1 MTVGLLES
9 APMRG
14 TWIVIAVGLAV
25 AGGCKKGGGA
35 GTGSAAGSG
44 KTSIPIPLNVPGSG
58 SATTPAPG
66 GPLDPQAFGAALT
79 FDKLAEHLFDRP
91 DVDKAFDQLMD
102 AVFADPQLAKFG
114 EDLMGQLGDDP
125 AIAQGM
131 TAITDAIASDPTVLA
146 RLQAM
151 IKSKPNIT
159 QDEITVMITSE
170 FTRAY
175 EAMLAKPVERGVETA
190 LDGLD
195 LKKEGDRLFA
205 ALGGT
210 LEASVTAYLSD
221 PDRLSKW
228 NARLTELN
236 GGQPA
241 TITTA
246 ADLFMKHALAED
258 RLAKYLIT
266 VLALPET
273 RGEVARFFGVLGKS
287 KGVQAALIDA
297 ARTLA
302 SSDDVQAKAAAAL
315 ISALDPKTTPGIAS
329 KRVDAL
335 FASPAI
341 HDGLDSVVRAI
352 LTEPTM
358 PTAIDDSLRRLWA
371 VPAVKT
377 ATDQLLDGW

>member
-1 MTVGLLES
+1 
-9 APMRG
+9 MRG
-14 TWIVIAVGLAV
+14 TRIVIAVAIGLGV
-25 AGGCKKGGGA
+25 ASAGCKKGGGA
-35 GTGSAAGSG
+35 GKAGEGSS
-44 KTSIPIPLNVPGSG
+44 KTAIPIPLNGPGTG
-58 SATTPAPG
+58 SAAQPAPG
-66 GPLDPQAFGAALT
+66 GPLDPQAFGAALN
-79 FDKLAEHLFDRP
+79 FDQVAEHLFDRP
-91 DVDKAFDQLMD
+91 DVDKAFDELMD
-102 AVFADPQLAKFG
+102 AVFADPQLAAFG
-114 EDLMGQLGDDP
+114 ADLMSQLGDDP

-131 TAITDAIASDPTVLA
+131 TAITDAIASDPAVLA

-175 EAMLAKPVERGVETA
+175 EAMLAKPVERGVEA
-190 LDGLD
+190 AIDGLN
-195 LKKEGDRLFA
+195 LSKESATLFA
-205 ALGGT
+205 ALGST
-210 LEASVTAYLSD
+210 LEASVAGYLSD

-246 ADLFMKHALAED
+246 ADLFMKHALTED
-258 RLAKYLIT
+258 RLAKYMIT
-266 VLALPET
+266 VLAQPET
-273 RGEVARFFGVLGKS
+273 RSEVARFFGVLGKS
-287 KGVQAALIDA
+287 KGVQAALVDG
-297 ARTLA
+297 ARALA
-302 SSDDVQAKAAAAL
+302 SSEDVQHKAAAAL

-329 KRVDAL
+329 KKVDAL

-341 HDGLDSVVRAI
+341 HDGMDTVIRAI